1 MGAGQTWIGSRVV
14 VTWAHIVVAAVLAL
28 LAGLLAS
35 IDAALSTFSKAR
47 ADELAGEGRGGARR
61 LARILENPAPVINT
75 ILLLRVAAETAAIV
89 VATLV
94 VTAHLDESWR
104 QILVTVVL
112 MTVVS
117 YVLIG
122 VGPRTLGQ
130 QHSERIALWSAGP
143 VRVAT
148 RLLGPLPEL
157 LILLGNS
164 LTPGRGF
171 REGPFASE
179 VEVREL
185 VDLAAASSIIE
196 LDETKMIHSVFEL
209 GDTITR
215 EVMVPRTDIVFVE
228 SFKTL
233 RQAMSLGLRSGY
245 SRIPIVGENLDDIVG
260 MAYLKDVTKRVFD
273 NHEAESTEK
282 IVTVA
287 RQCLFVPD
295 TQHADALLR
304 EMQAKRMHV
313 AIVVDE
319 FGGTAGMVTIEDILE
334 EIVGE
339 ITDEYDPETVGVEQ
353 LSDGSYRVSSR
364 YEVDDLVDLF
374 GIAIEDEEIDSVGG
388 LIAKHLGKV
397 PITGSVVEVEG
408 LRFEAE
414 SQSGRRNR
422 IDTVLVSRVADSSR
436 GGGDSVAL
444 DHDPKS

>member
-1 MGAGQTWIGSRVV
+1 MNWTY
-14 VTWAHIVVAAVLAL
+14 IVVAAVLAVV
-28 LAGLLAS
+28 AGFLAS

-47 ADELAGEGRGGARR
+47 AEELASEGRGGAKR
-61 LARILENPAPVINT
+61 LARILEDPAPAINSM
-75 ILLLRVAAETAAIV
+75 LLLRVVAETAATVLAALIV
-89 VATLV
+89 SSHIEEL
-94 VTAHLDESWR
+94 WR
-104 QILVTVVL
+104 QILVAVAIMV
-112 MTVVS
+112 VVS

-122 VGPRTLGQ
+122 VGPRTLGR
-130 QHSERIALWSAGP
+130 QHSERIALISAGP
-143 VRVAT
+143 VSLVT
-148 RLLGPLPEL
+148 SLLGPLPKL
-157 LILLGNS
+157 LILLGNA
-164 LTPGRGF
+164 LTPGEGF

-185 VDLAAASSIIE
+185 VDLAAASSVIE
-196 LDETKMIHSVFEL
+196 DGESKMIHSVFEL
-209 GDTITR
+209 GDTIAR

-228 SFKTL
+228 RTKTL

-245 SRIPIVGENLDDIVG
+245 SRIPIVNENLDDIVG

-273 NHEAESTEK
+273 NREAESTEK
-282 IVTVA
+282 VETVA

-319 FGGTAGMVTIEDILE
+319 FGGTAGMITIEDILE

-339 ITDEYDPETVGVEQ
+339 ITDEYDTEEIGVER
-353 LSDGSYRVSSR
+353 LADGSFRVSSR

-374 GIAIEDEEIDSVGG
+374 DIPIEDEDVDSVGG

-422 IDTVLVSRVADSSR
+422 IDTVLISRAYEANDDEDESLPSEH
-436 GGGDSVAL
+436 GSK
-444 DHDPKS
+444 P

>member
-1 MGAGQTWIGSRVV
+1 MNWTFV
-14 VTWAHIVVAAVLAL
+14 VVAAVLAVV
-28 LAGLLAS
+28 AGFLAS

-47 ADELAGEGRGGARR
+47 AEELASEGRGGARR
-61 LARILENPAPVINT
+61 LLRILQDPAPAINSM
-75 ILLLRVAAETAAIV
+75 LLLRVLSETAATVLAALIV
-89 VATLV
+89 GSYVDQL
-94 VTAHLDESWR
+94 WR
-104 QILVTVVL
+104 QIAVAVAIMV
-112 MTVVS
+112 VVS

-122 VGPRTLGQ
+122 VGPRTLGH
-130 QHSERIALWSAGP
+130 QHSERIALVSAAP
-143 VRVAT
+143 VGLVT
-148 RLLGPLPEL
+148 GLLGPIPKL
-157 LILLGNS
+157 LILLGNA
-164 LTPGRGF
+164 LTPGQGF

-185 VDLAAASSIIE
+185 VDLAAASSVIE
-196 LDETKMIHSVFEL
+196 TGESKMIHSVFEL
-209 GDTITR
+209 GDTIAR
-215 EVMVPRTDIVFVE
+215 EVMVPRTDLVFIE
-228 SFKTL
+228 GTKTL

-245 SRIPIVGENLDDIVG
+245 SRIPIVGENLDDILG

-273 NHEAESTEK
+273 NHDAESTER
-282 IVTVA
+282 VETVA
-287 RQCLFVPD
+287 RGCLFVPD

-339 ITDEYDPETVGVEQ
+339 ITDEYDTEPDGVEQ
-353 LSDGSYRVSSR
+353 LADGSFRISSR

-374 GIAIEDEEIDSVGG
+374 DLPIQDEEVDSVGG
-388 LIAKHLGKV
+388 LIAKYLGKV

-422 IDTVLVSRVADSSR
+422 IDTVLVSLATESTGEDD
-436 GGGDSVAL
+436 GSVAL
-444 DHDPKS
+444 DHGSKP